1 MIHIAPC
8 SCELHV
14 RIRELESTVAA
25 CESAIGHEMARAEK
39 AEAAIRDTPQSTPVN
54 NIFCWN
60 CAARQVRVER
70 EVLGIRRVLEARVA
84 ELEAELVEA
93 RRHEHE
99 AIEAYD
105 RQYARAERAERE
117 RDAT

>member
-1 MIHIAPC
+1 M
-8 SCELHV
+8 HV

-25 CESAIGHEMARAEK
+25 CESAIGHEM
-39 AEAAIRDTPQSTPVN
+39 
-54 NIFCWN
+54 
-60 CAARQVRVER
+60 
-70 EVLGIRRVLEARVA
+70 ARVA

-117 RDAT
+117 RDATFKELARVEPEREAD